1 MDVNDGAKMK
11 VSRHAQRASK
21 AASTSPT
28 GHSGAG
34 AADFDE
40 ATYLLV
46 NPDVRA
52 AVSAGTTKSG
62 FDHYLTD
69 GQREDRSTKIL
80 GLFRADRLSLKL
92 VLAGRPDISL
102 EILARFGK
110 ISFAEA
116 WDLVATK
123 IADGQIKYIPV
134 M

>member
-1 MDVNDGAKMK
+1 MK
-11 VSRHAQRASK
+11 VSRRTQRAAK
-21 AASTSPT
+21 AANTLPT
-28 GHSGAG
+28 GHSGAV
-34 AADFDE
+34 ATDFDE

-52 AVSAGTTKSG
+52 AVKAGTTKSG

-80 GLFRADRLSLKL
+80 GLFSANRLSLKL
-92 VLAGRPDISL
+92 VLADRSDISL
-102 EILARFGK
+102 EILTKFGK
-110 ISFAEA
+110 MSFAEA

-123 IADGQIKYIPV
+123 IADGQIKYVPV